1 MRRLRLVYP
10 WHGSVAGIP
19 GCARSL
25 LDALAADSTLSA
37 ELAPEY
43 WLTSAPARVRRDHQ
57 REVFPR
63 LLALVLYRLCGE
75 PQWMSDFT
83 TARYARSLRAGDIAW
98 LFPSVRAP
106 RYREA
111 RQRGCFVVKELIN
124 TALGAHREALVR
136 AHEVLG
142 WQPGA
147 LPPLPDIEEE
157 RQQLPHVDAFFTCS
171 PQVTSTF
178 VAAGADPARMIETSY
193 GWSPEQFR
201 PERRPHQGF
210 RFLFVAA
217 GSVRK
222 GLPHLL
228 LAWERARLDA
238 TLVVVGKL
246 DPQVEQHCSAQLRG
260 RGIEY
265 HPYTSDL
272 SGIYGGADAFVLPSF
287 EEGSPLVSYLALA
300 AGLPCLMTPESAG
313 WVVRDGVEGLHA
325 PAGDTEAWAELLRRC
340 AGDQALMARLG
351 ANARPRA
358 LEYTWDKVMAR
369 RCRALLERVQR
380 SGQ

>member
-1 MRRLRLVYP
+1 MRRDYQHVLLPYLF
-10 WHGSVAGIP
+10 
-19 GCARSL
+19 ARSIYRMFG
-25 LDALAADSTLSA
+25 
-37 ELAPEY
+37 EGRWMPG
-43 WLTSAPARVRRDHQ
+43 
-57 REVFPR
+57 
-63 LLALVLYRLCGE
+63 LV
-75 PQWMSDFT
+75 
-83 TARYARSLRAGDIAW
+83 AKRYLHSLRQGDVAW
-98 LFPSVRAP
+98 LFPSVDAST
-106 RYREA
+106 YREA
-111 RQRGCFVVKELIN
+111 RARGCFVVKELIN

-142 WQPGA
+142 WQPGS
-147 LPPLPDIEEE
+147 LPPHPDIDEE
-157 RQQLPHVDAFFTCS
+157 RRQLPHVDAFFTCS
-171 PQVTSTF
+171 PMVTSTF
-178 VAAGADPARMIETSY
+178 VAAGADPARMIESSY

-201 PERRPHQGF
+201 PEHRAHEGF

-246 DPQVEQHCSAQLRG
+246 DATVEARCGARLRG
-260 RGIEY
+260 PGIEY
-265 HPYTSDL
+265 HPYTRELGSV
-272 SGIYGGADAFVLPSF
+272 YGGADAFVLPSF

-300 AGLPCLMTPESAG
+300 AGLPCLMTPEAAG

-325 PAGDTEAWAELLRRC
+325 PAGDTEAWAEVLRRC
-340 AGDQALMARLG
+340 AGDAELVSRLA

-369 RCRALLERVQR
+369 RCRALLDRLQPEGPRGN
-380 SGQ
+380 GQ